1 MCLIP
6 NPPRRLFSGAVV
18 ASTVTARGQQSTKV
32 YRIGVLGSSPRGTP
46 QALYQA
52 FLGGL
57 AELGYADGL
66 SAEELDRVIQSAVA
80 RIERQRI
87 HLTYSYASPSQ
98 MAEVRSRLAGMIEG
112 LELLRAGPAHLP

>member
-1 MCLIP
+1 
-6 NPPRRLFSGAVV
+6 
-18 ASTVTARGQQSTKV
+18 
-32 YRIGVLGSSPRGTP
+32 VLSPRGTP